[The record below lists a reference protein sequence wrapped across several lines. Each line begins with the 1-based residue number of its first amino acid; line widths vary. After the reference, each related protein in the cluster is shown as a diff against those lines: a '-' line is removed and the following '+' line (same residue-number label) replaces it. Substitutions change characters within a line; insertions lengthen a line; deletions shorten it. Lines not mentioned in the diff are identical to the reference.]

1 MKISARQFGEGVEV
15 KVINKDSRIT
25 SIYQITERDAERLA
39 SDLLI
44 SLRELDR
51 AGRIK
56 ALEAEQYARE
66 A

>member
-1 MKISARQFGEGVEV
+1 MNISARQFGEGVEV

-51 AGRIK
+51 ESRIK
-56 ALEAEQYARE
+56 SLEAEQYARE

>member
-1 MKISARQFGEGVEV
+1 MKISAKQFGEGVEV

-39 SDLLI
+39 SELVI

-51 AGRIK
+51 ASRIK
-56 ALEAEQYARE
+56 SLEAENYMEQA
-66 A
+66 

>member
-51 AGRIK
+51 ESRIK
-56 ALEAEQYARE
+56 SLEAEQYARE